1 MDMESFIIKFTE
13 EMKEFMGESRANFK
27 VLFDEIKQIRT
38 NELGHLRL
46 RINILLFS
54 IVAGIIAGI
63 IKFLFQ

>member
-13 EMKEFMGESRANFK
+13 EVKEFMGESKTNFK

-38 NELGHLRL
+38 NELGHLKM

-54 IVAGIIAGI
+54 VVAGIIAGI